1 MAMRTMMQKSYSCNE
16 SDNGDTNENIDY
28 IVNIDC
34 YYCYYCY
41 YLETMLEAEEVVVA
55 ND

>member
-16 SDNGDTNENIDY
+16 SDNGDTNENIDC
-28 IVNIDC
+28 IANIDC
-34 YYCYYCY
+34 YYCYH
-41 YLETMLEAEEVVVA
+41 LETSLEAEEVVVA